1 MICQREQMENTDRA
15 KPYPHVVIDYFSF
28 FAQLLEADHLLELNQ
43 HLQELLGLR
52 FFFFGTFSFI
62 FIKETH
68 SYHLF

>member
-52 FFFFGTFSFI
+52 FF
-62 FIKETH
+62 
-68 SYHLF
+68 LFRNVFLYLY